1 MSATGAAR
9 LRKIGEIADA
19 TGMTIRALHY
29 YEEVGLL
36 APTART
42 DAGHRLYGPDAVE
55 RLYRISLLR
64 QLGVPLDGI
73 RTSLADDG
81 AGLRSLMT
89 EHLTT
94 IDARLAAE
102 HRLRGRLVALVGTL
116 ETDEDTTGDLLNIL
130 EEMTMLETTVDRRIA
145 ILRVRATSTA
155 AFDVPSSASY
165 GLGPGEL
172 MRDPRRRTSST
183 PRSRRATASSWLH
196 TESEARSPL
205 RSPKH
210 LGGASGTM
218 AVMVDDVDAAPSPR
232 RRSAAPPSGTLP
244 VDQDYGYREYSA
256 IDPDGPPL
264 VVHEAAWRRP
274 RRRDASP
281 SVHGQ

>member
-1 MSATGAAR
+1 MSATGTAR

-94 IDARLAAE
+94 IDTRLAAE

-116 ETDEDTTGDLLNIL
+116 ETDEDTTGDLLSIL

-145 ILRVRATSTA
+145 ILVYEDLEAAFEYLIRVLRARARRADARPRRQRRPRRDPGGRRRVLAAHGVGGVRAA
-155 AFDVPSSASY
+155 VAEA
-165 GLGPGEL
+165 PGRRE
-172 MRDPRRRTSST
+172 RHDGGDGRRR
-183 PRSRRATASSWLH
+183 RR
-196 TESEARSPL
+196 
-205 RSPKH
+205 
-210 LGGASGTM
+210 
-218 AVMVDDVDAAPSPR
+218 APSPR
-232 RRSAAPPSGTLP
+232 RRAAAPPSGT
-244 VDQDYGYREYSA
+244 
-256 IDPDGPPL
+256 
-264 VVHEAAWRRP
+264 RRSTRTTATASTARSTP
-274 RRRDASP
+274 RATSGRS
-281 SVHGQ
+281 

>member
-1 MSATGAAR
+1 MSATGTAR

-145 ILRVRATSTA
+145 ILVYEDLEA
-155 AFDVPSSASY
+155 AFEYLIRVY

-172 MRDPRRRTSST
+172 MRDPDGNVVH
-183 PRSRRATASSWLH
+183 AEIQAGDGEFWLH
-196 TESEARSPL
+196 TESEEFAL

-218 AVMVDDVDAAPSPR
+218 AVMVDDVDAHHRHAVECGATIR
-232 RRSAAPPSGTLP
+232 YAP

-256 IDPDGPPL
+256 IDPEGHLWSFMKPL
-264 VVHEAAWRRP
+264 ATTAT
-274 RRRDASP
+274 
-281 SVHGQ
+281 